1 MSGGGIG
8 GFRADTPGGMRVLG
22 LGSHCTSASLA
33 LIGSVI
39 YARNT
44 DPSTGMNHRS
54 CFPGSL
60 QTILNTYVW

>member
-8 GFRADTPGGMRVLG
+8 GFR

-33 LIGSVI
+33 LIGSLI

-60 QTILNTYVW
+60 QTILNTYIWRSIPPDS